1 MDQSFA
7 KGFITLALFPS
18 ISGFPSESEALRKDP
33 LQTERLPD
41 QDGYDRFRLTNFR
54 VDLMLLIN

>member
-7 KGFITLALFPS
+7 KGPVTIALFPI
-18 ISGFPSESEALRKDP
+18 ISGFPSECEAFRKDP

-54 VDLMLLIN
+54 VDLVLIIN